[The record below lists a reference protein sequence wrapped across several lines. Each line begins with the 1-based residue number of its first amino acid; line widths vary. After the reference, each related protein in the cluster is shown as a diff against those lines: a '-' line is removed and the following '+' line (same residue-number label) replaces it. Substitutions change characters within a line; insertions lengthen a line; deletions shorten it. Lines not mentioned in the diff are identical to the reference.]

1 MKDNSQCSRVG
12 SSFINNNKKLNNPTM
27 DFDNLSFKMLE
38 CMIIFNSLES
48 QCAGF
53 YIVNI
58 YD

>member
-1 MKDNSQCSRVG
+1 
-12 SSFINNNKKLNNPTM
+12 M